1 MIANNISV
9 AAVRIFVV
17 KYWFHLCLVGLA
29 GFIFLRKDL
38 SFSISFRAPMESRA
52 AAAGLTSKPT
62 AKNGDK
68 QAEKATSSTVLA
80 ATATKTT
87 EASVFSMGT
96 TTSSST
102 TAATNR
108 ISEAAIQGFVARF
121 LSIAQDE
128 SKKYGIPTSIIL
140 AQGILQTQAGENPL
154 AEKGNNFFKLRASGT
169 WKGKTYRA
177 KTGVYRAYSTAWAG
191 FRDHS
196 TFITSGRFKHLGLI
210 GSKNYVAW
218 AAGLQAGGF
227 DTDKD
232 YAKQLIAVIEAE
244 GLAQYDR

>member
-17 KYWFHLCLVGLA
+17 KYWFHACLVGLA

-38 SFSISFRAPMESRA
+38 SFSISFRAPIDSRT
-52 AAAGLTSKPT
+52 AAAGLTNENR
-62 AKNGDK
+62 AKNGVK
-68 QAEKATSSTVLA
+68 TGQKATKSSVLA
-80 ATATKTT
+80 ATTTKTT
-87 EASVFSMGT
+87 EASVFSVGSANRSQAAPA
-96 TTSSST
+96 TSGVSK
-102 TAATNR
+102 AATENF
-108 ISEAAIQGFVARF
+108 ITRF
-121 LSIAQDE
+121 LAIAQDE

-154 AEKGNNFFKLRASGT
+154 AEKGNNFFKLRAST
-169 WKGKTYRA
+169 AWKGKTYRA
-177 KTGVYRAYSTAWAG
+177 KTGVYRAYPTAWAG

-196 TFITSGRFKHLGLI
+196 IMITTGKFKQLGFIS
-210 GSKNYVAW
+210 SKNYVAW
-218 AAGLQAGGF
+218 AAALQAGGF
-227 DTDKD
+227 DSDKD